1 VGRPSPGRIRGA
13 AGSRLRGAFYVVE
26 EVALSVGRFLARI
39 PRALWGG
46 IQGFWSGLSRE
57 GRGRLAA
64 ALGTA
69 VLLIVILAAAVP
81 NLPCEFPGGDSCP
94 PADDALELV
103 PSEAA
108 FYAHVNLDRDS
119 EQYERAADI
128 AGRLP
133 TITGEIARRAVALV
147 PGPGGSPPSFARDIE
162 PWLGDE
168 AALATLPGGEGEFG
182 SKLVLLQ
189 IGAPEGATRFAARVA
204 SGRPQVDT
212 YREVEVSVDRRGL
225 ATAQLDGFLAIGTE
239 SVVRSVID
247 TQSGREGA
255 SALADDDDAQNAR
268 DELPDHRFADAYLS
282 PAAARS
288 LAAPNESLGQLSPLI
303 SPEATRGAAAAL
315 AADND
320 ELELSVRSV
329 LDTARVRSRPGF
341 FSAFS
346 PFDPTLAGELSTDAL
361 AYLGFGDP
369 EGAVKALL
377 AQASAAAPGIASGFE
392 DLVEQLRQSDEIDIS
407 TDFLPTLGDEAAFAL
422 EPRLEG
428 SESDPTPYLQF
439 IADDV
444 DAERAQRALASLQGP
459 VADAVNPQTGVQAP
473 VFEDTE
479 IEGVDARTLGVS
491 PAVELTYAVFDEL
504 ATVATSPDG
513 IARLASGDGGLDG
526 TERFEQATEG
536 LSDEPSLFGYFN
548 LAELVAVGER
558 LGLAEDPVYA
568 TFALEFRAL
577 ESLGLAI
584 STAEDALDTDARLT
598 VRPPATDDDET
609 GPPPPSD

>member
-1 VGRPSPGRIRGA
+1 VGRPSPGRILGA
-13 AGSRLRGAFYVVE
+13 TGSRLRGAFYVVE
-26 EVALSVGRFLARI
+26 DVALRVGRFLARI

-57 GRGRLAA
+57 GRGRFMA
-64 ALGTA
+64 ALGSA
-69 VLLIVILAAAVP
+69 VVLILVLAAAVP

-94 PADDALELV
+94 PPDDAQELI
-103 PSEAA
+103 PSNAA
-108 FYAHVNLDRDS
+108 VYVHLNLDPDS
-119 EQYERAADI
+119 DQYEQAADV
-128 AGRLP
+128 AASMP
-133 TITGEIARRAVALV
+133 TITGEIVRRAAAQI
-147 PGPGGSPPSFARDIE
+147 PGPSGGPPSFPRDIE

-182 SKLVLLQ
+182 SQLVLLQ
-189 IGAPEGATRFAARVA
+189 IGDPEGATRFAGRVA

-212 YREVEVSVDRRGL
+212 YREVEVSVDQRGL
-225 ATAQLDGFLAIGTE
+225 ATAQLDGFLAIGSE

-255 SALADDDDAQNAR
+255 SSLADDDDAQNAR
-268 DELPDHRFADAYLS
+268 DELPDHRFADAYIS
-282 PAAARS
+282 AAGARS
-288 LAAPNESLGQLSPLI
+288 LARPNGSLGQLSPLI
-303 SPEATRGAAAAL
+303 SPEATRGVAAAV
-315 AADND
+315 AADDD

-329 LDTARVRSRPGF
+329 LDTDRVRSRPGF

-377 AQASAAAPGIASGFE
+377 AQASEAAPGIASGFE

-407 TDFLPTLGDEAAFAL
+407 KDFLPTLGDEAAFAL
-422 EPRLEG
+422 EPRLEA

-459 VADAVNPQTGVQAP
+459 VADAVIPQTGLQAP
-473 VFEDTE
+473 VFEDSE
-479 IEGVDARTLGVS
+479 IEGVDARTLRVS
-491 PAVELTYAVFDEL
+491 PAVELTYAVLDEL

-513 IARLASGDGGLDG
+513 VARLAEGDGGLDD
-526 TERFEQATEG
+526 TDRFQRATEG

-584 STAEDALDTDARLT
+584 SSSEDSLDTDARLT
-598 VRPPATDDDET
+598 VSPPATDDDVT

>member
-1 VGRPSPGRIRGA
+1 VGRPSPGRILGA
-13 AGSRLRGAFYVVE
+13 TGPRLRGAFYVVE
-26 EVALSVGRFLARI
+26 DAAIGVGRFLARI

-64 ALGTA
+64 ALGSA
-69 VLLIVILAAAVP
+69 VVLILILAAAVP

-94 PADDALELV
+94 PADNAEELV

-108 FYAHVNLDRDS
+108 FYAHVNLDPDS
-119 EQYERAADI
+119 DQYERAADI

-147 PGPGGSPPSFARDIE
+147 PGPGGSPPSFPRDIE

-168 AALATLPGGEGEFG
+168 AALATLPGGEGELG
-182 SKLVLLQ
+182 SPLVLLQ
-189 IGAPEGATRFAARVA
+189 IGDPEGAARFAARVA

-212 YREVEVSVDRRGL
+212 YREVEVSVDQRGL

-247 TQSGREGA
+247 TQSGEGA

-282 PAAARS
+282 PAGARS
-288 LAAPNESLGQLSPLI
+288 LAVPNGSLGQLSPLI

-315 AADND
+315 AADDD

-329 LDTARVRSRPGF
+329 LDTDHVPSRPGF

-346 PFDPTLAGELSTDAL
+346 PFDPTLAGELSPDAL

-377 AQASAAAPGIASGFE
+377 AQASAATPGIASGFE

-407 TDFLPTLGDEAAFAL
+407 RDFLPTLGDEAAFAL
-422 EPRLEG
+422 EPRLEA

-459 VADAVNPQTGVQAP
+459 VADAVNAQTGLQTP
-473 VFEDTE
+473 VFEDPE
-479 IEGVDARTLGVS
+479 IEGVDARTLRVS

-513 IARLASGDGGLDG
+513 IARLASGDGGLEG
-526 TERFEQATEG
+526 SERFEQATEG
-536 LSDEPSLFGYFN
+536 LSDEPSLFGYFD
-548 LAELVAVGER
+548 LAELVAVAER

-584 STAEDALDTDARLT
+584 SSSDDSLDTDARLT

-609 GPPPPSD
+609 GPSPPAD